1 MAVSQSLQI
10 KDILAEAVSQGAADL
25 HFSVGNAPVMRLG
38 GQLVEMGA
46 LEIITQ
52 EFMEGFVGILLND
65 QQKKKLE
72 DQREIIIAFD
82 FDRNLRFKVNVFYQ
96 RGFLSATL
104 RYVPAKAPLIG
115 ALGLNPIV
123 KQLAAID
130 SGLII
135 VSGPF
140 GSGRST
146 TAAAIIEEINQT
158 RKKYI
163 ITIEDPIEY
172 VFNNSKSIIEQRQVG
187 RDTKS
192 FVDALKYFE
201 EENGDVLFVEEME
214 DTAVI
219 PLVLEIAR
227 GGSLVISSLSASSA
241 SNTIARVLDS
251 FKSFDQE
258 RIRNLLATALKAVIC
273 QRLLPRIGGGS
284 VVVQEIMTVNN
295 AIQSTIDSGNYA
307 QIDDIIRTS
316 RGEGMVPLDQEL
328 AQLVRDRMITRED
341 AINNA
346 TDKRK
351 MEDWV
356 K

>member
-10 KDILAEAVSQGAADL
+10 KNILAEAISQGAADL
-25 HFSVGNAPVMRLG
+25 HFSVGNAPAMRLG
-38 GQLVEMGA
+38 GNLVEMA
-46 LEIITQ
+46 DQAIITQ
-52 EFMEGFVGILLND
+52 EFMEDFIGILLSEE
-65 QQKKKLE
+65 QRKKLE
-72 DQREIIIAFD
+72 DRRELIITFD
-82 FDRNLRFKVNVFYQ
+82 FDRNLRFKVNIFYQ
-96 RGFLSATL
+96 RSFLSATL
-104 RYVPAKAPLIG
+104 RYIPAKVPTIS
-115 ALGLNPIV
+115 ALGLSPIV
-123 KQLAAID
+123 KQLAALD
-130 SGLII
+130 RGLII

-172 VFNNSKSIIEQRQVG
+172 VFNNNQSIIEQRQIG
-187 RDTKS
+187 QDTRS
-192 FVDALKYFE
+192 FVDALGYFE

-227 GGSLVISSLSASSA
+227 GGSLVISSLSAASA
-241 SNTIARVLDS
+241 SNTVARILDS
-251 FKSFDQE
+251 FQSFDQE

-273 QRLLPRIGGGS
+273 QRLLPKIGGGS
-284 VVVQEIMTVNN
+284 VVVQEIMTVNS
-295 AIQSTIDSGNYA
+295 AIQSIISSGSYT

-316 RGEGMVPLDQEL
+316 RSEGMAPFDQEL
-328 AQLVRDRMITRED
+328 AQLVRDRIITREE
-341 AINNA
+341 ALNNA
-346 TDKRK
+346 ADKSR
-351 MEDWV
+351 MEEWI